1 LRSPTNESYHG
12 RSEASDLREYGG
24 VPKSK
29 VGSVVSL
36 WRYPVK
42 SMMGEELDTA
52 DLTDR
57 GLLGDRAYALM
68 DSDGKVASAKSSRK
82 WARLLGFRAALM
94 EPPHAG
100 EKIPPVR
107 ITLPDG
113 MTVGDEQ
120 SNLDRIL
127 SGVIG
132 REVTLST
139 TTPGTPV
146 LRYEY
151 DRPDVDSLNHAGKA
165 SEHPVLEGTF
175 FDAAVVHVLTTA
187 TIGRFRELY
196 PRDRFEERRFR
207 PNVIVETS
215 RGEKGFVENDWVG
228 HTLTIGEEV
237 RLSVTGPC
245 LRCVM
250 VNLSQGGLTNDPGI
264 LRTAVR
270 HNEGGAGVYA
280 AVLRGGTI
288 RRGDPVE
295 LD

>member
-1 LRSPTNESYHG
+1 MD
-12 RSEASDLREYGG
+12 EAERQTSKNTQRAL
-24 VPKSK
+24 KSK
-29 VGSVVSL
+29 VGSIVSL

-42 SMMGEELDTA
+42 SMTGEELDTA
-52 DLTDR
+52 DVTDR
-57 GLLGDRAYALM
+57 ELLGDRAYALM
-68 DSDGKVASAKSSRK
+68 DSEGKVASAKSPRK
-82 WARLLGFRAALM
+82 WARLLGCRATLT

-113 MTVGDEQ
+113 RTVGGEQ

-127 SGVIG
+127 SGVVG
-132 REVTLST
+132 REVTLCA
-139 TTPGTPV
+139 TTPGAPV

-151 DRPDVDSLNHAGKA
+151 DRPDVGSLEHAGKV

-187 TIGRFRELY
+187 TLDQFRELY
-196 PRDRFEERRFR
+196 PQDRFEEWRFR
-207 PNVIVETS
+207 PNVIVETV
-215 RGEKGFVENDWVG
+215 RGERGFVENDWVG
-228 HTLTIGEEV
+228 HTITVGEEV

-250 VNLSQGGLTNDPGI
+250 VNLAQGGLTNDPGI
-264 LRTAVR
+264 LRTVVR
-270 HNEGGAGVYA
+270 HNEGSAGVYA

>member
-1 LRSPTNESYHG
+1 MRPPTNESYHG

-68 DSDGKVASAKSSRK
+68 DSDGKVASAKSSRT

-120 SNLDRIL
+120 SLKL
-127 SGVIG
+127 SGAGEPSESAAHDDDPQPALRVAP
-132 REVTLST
+132 RVH
-139 TTPGTPV
+139 PG
-146 LRYEY
+146 
-151 DRPDVDSLNHAGKA
+151 
-165 SEHPVLEGTF
+165 
-175 FDAAVVHVLTTA
+175 VHV
-187 TIGRFRELY
+187 
-196 PRDRFEERRFR
+196 
-207 PNVIVETS
+207 
-215 RGEKGFVENDWVG
+215 
-228 HTLTIGEEV
+228 
-237 RLSVTGPC
+237 
-245 LRCVM
+245 
-250 VNLSQGGLTNDPGI
+250 Q
-264 LRTAVR
+264 
-270 HNEGGAGVYA
+270 
-280 AVLRGGTI
+280 
-288 RRGDPVE
+288 
-295 LD
+295 